1 MTNPSQRSL
10 WSVFQDYKA
19 NRQLKVKTIAAYE
32 AVLRRCLADWLY
44 EPMGQI
50 TGQAVL
56 EKHRQLS
63 LEGKA
68 QADLT
73 FRVVRA
79 LFEFAQAYYEMPD
92 GSPEFPHNP
101 VKKLSGMKAWHGLK
115 RRTGRVAPVD
125 LPRWWDG
132 VKELPPVQRE
142 YYLFLLYTGMR
153 KTEAGHIEWQNIDL
167 ERNTITVKDTKNG
180 SDFVLPMTTYIR
192 DIVDYMSSYR
202 KEKYLFP
209 GQFLDSHISDYD
221 SHYREVSRKTGI
233 EFTPHDLRR
242 GFMSTASELKLAP
255 YTIKKLMNHACSD
268 VTYGYYVADLNK
280 LRESL
285 QLIDEQ
291 LVREIYGD
299 SLSA

>member
-1 MTNPSQRSL
+1 MNNVSQRSL
-10 WSVFQDYKA
+10 WSVWQDYKN
-19 NRQLKVKTIAAYE
+19 NRRLKTKTIAAYE
-32 AVLRRCLADWLY
+32 SVIRRCLSDWLY
-44 EPMGQI
+44 EPMINI

-56 EKHRQLS
+56 ERHRELS
-63 LEGKA
+63 LSGPA
-68 QADLT
+68 QADLA
-73 FRVVRA
+73 FRLVRA
-79 LFEFAQAYYEMPD
+79 LFIFAQAFYELPD

-125 LPRWWDG
+125 LPHWWDG

-180 SDFVLPMTTYIR
+180 SDFVLPMTSYIR
-192 DIVDYMSSYR
+192 DIVDYMAGYR

-209 GQFLDSHISDYD
+209 GQFLDSHISDWDNGYK
-221 SHYREVSRKTGI
+221 SVVQKTGI
-233 EFTPHDLRR
+233 VFTPHDLRR
-242 GFMSTASELKLAP
+242 GFMSTASELKMAP
-255 YTIKKLMNHACSD
+255 YTVKKLMNHACSD

-285 QLIDEQ
+285 QLINEQ

-299 SLSA
+299 SLTA